1 MNGGGAVL
9 SGAAA
14 GNNSN
19 GPNSGIPPG
28 APKSGHLKLIEKLR
42 GKNIVKIF
50 AANGCE
56 HVIALTSKEIE
67 VILFRQWKSLY
78 FRIQCQGIAWSWRY
92 YFVECT

>member
-9 SGAAA
+9 SGSAP

-56 HVIALTSKEIE
+56 HVIALTSKKIKFQ
-67 VILFRQWKSLY
+67 LFRQWKSLY
-78 FRIQCQGIAWSWRY
+78 FRIQCKGIARSRRY
-92 YFVECT
+92 